1 MRYYGPSSLFHSVS
15 LSLMLT
21 GVACRLNE
29 MPEMEREQI
38 LATRQEQM
46 QSRTDKFNLSKLL
59 AAQDIG
65 GSMADDSVAQAA
77 KRASV
82 LLNPCHI
89 TFHSMT
95 LHAAIGY

>member
-1 MRYYGPSSLFHSVS
+1 
-15 LSLMLT
+15 MLT
-21 GVACRLNE
+21 RVMGRLNE

-38 LATRQEQM
+38 LAQRQEQM

-65 GSMADDSVAQAA
+65 ASMADDSVAQAA

-82 LLNPCHI
+82 FLHPYLL
-89 TFHSMT
+89 
-95 LHAAIGY
+95 

>member
-1 MRYYGPSSLFHSVS
+1 MRRIARGKILWSKFPILFYSLF
-15 LSLMLT
+15 LMLT
-21 GVACRLNE
+21 GIAGRLNE
-29 MPEMEREQI
+29 MPEVEREQI
-38 LATRQEQM
+38 LAQRQEQM

-82 LLNPCHI
+82 L
-89 TFHSMT
+89 
-95 LHAAIGY
+95 

>member
-1 MRYYGPSSLFHSVS
+1 
-15 LSLMLT
+15 MLT
-21 GVACRLNE
+21 GIAGRLNE
-29 MPEMEREQI
+29 MPEVEREQI
-38 LATRQEQM
+38 LAQRQEQM

-82 LLNPCHI
+82 LWHLYHHNMNLYAP
-89 TFHSMT
+89 TE
-95 LHAAIGY
+95 Y

>member
-1 MRYYGPSSLFHSVS
+1 
-15 LSLMLT
+15 MLIKL
-21 GVACRLNE
+21 VYRLND

-38 LATRQEQM
+38 LAQRQEQM

-77 KRASV
+77 KRAFLQMHPSTV
-82 LLNPCHI
+82 YHP
-89 TFHSMT
+89 
-95 LHAAIGY
+95 